1 MPNPLGEK
9 MSTYY
14 VIEDVSNYGSEIMYI
29 SPVEREAKEVLKN
42 LELDTE
48 KKLKSDKILD
58 EKISKLQDEFDE
70 LEDKYW
76 ELEYEGQGEGEE
88 VWLRLKVLAK
98 QMDKLRDKKFF
109 EVEDDLPNYILSVK
123 EFDN

>member
-1 MPNPLGEK
+1 

-29 SPVEREAKEVLKN
+29 SPVESEAKEVLKD
-42 LELDTE
+42 LELETE
-48 KKLKSDKILD
+48 KKIELDKVID

-76 ELEYEGQGEGEE
+76 DLEHEEQGKGEE
-88 VWLRLKVLAK
+88 VWLKLKLLAK

-123 EFDN
+123 EFND

>member
-1 MPNPLGEK
+1 

-29 SPVEREAKEVLKN
+29 SPMESEAKEVLKN

-48 KKLKSDKILD
+48 KKLQSDKILD

-76 ELEYEGQGEGEE
+76 ELEYEEQGKGEE
-88 VWLRLKVLAK
+88 VWLKLKILAK
-98 QMDKLRDKKFF
+98 QMDKIRDKKFF
-109 EVEDDLPNYILSVK
+109 ETEDDIPNYCLIMK
-123 EFDN
+123 EFND

>member
-1 MPNPLGEK
+1 

-29 SPVEREAKEVLKN
+29 SPVESEAKEVLKN

-76 ELEYEGQGEGEE
+76 EFEYEEQGKGEE

-109 EVEDDLPNYILSVK
+109 EVEEDMPNYILSMK
-123 EFDN
+123 EFKD

>member
-1 MPNPLGEK
+1 

>member
-1 MPNPLGEK
+1 

-14 VIEDVSNYGSEIMYI
+14 VIEDVSDYGSEIMYI
-29 SPVEREAKEVLKN
+29 SPVESEAKEVLKN

-58 EKISKLQDEFDE
+58 EKISKIQDEFDE

-76 ELEYEGQGEGEE
+76 ELEYEEQGKGEE
-88 VWLRLKVLAK
+88 TWLKMKLLVR
-98 QMDKLRDKKFF
+98 QMDKIEDKKYFKD
-109 EVEDDLPNYILSVK
+109 EEDMPNYILSVK
-123 EFDN
+123 EFND